1 MLEDRGMARRRA
13 ADVRRDDRCDAGASA
28 IVRAR
33 IAGRRRRPALTS
45 AGRALASRPERQAA
59 SAASRRAAQRGQT
72 PPDAAAAAGARAE
85 TATGPVRGYLAN
97 QSGTGTKT
105 DTPLRETPQS
115 ITVVTADRVTDQGAL
130 TVQESL
136 RYVPG
141 VFADAYGPDSRGDY
155 PRIRGQDPNIYL
167 DGTRVVNT
175 FSFNEWRPDPYTLE
189 RIEVLRG
196 PASVLYGD
204 TSTAGLLNLIS
215 KRPQAEAFNE
225 IGVQFGSFNRKQVQ
239 MDITGKLTKDG
250 EWLYRF
256 IGVFRDSGTQT
267 DYVPDDRI
275 VLAPSLT
282 WRPTNNTNW
291 TVLGTYQKD
300 NDRLLH
306 RVPAA

>member
-1 MLEDRGMARRRA
+1 MTTCLKTAGWLGAALPMLA
-13 ADVRRDDRCDAGASA
+13 AMIDVTPAQAQSS
-28 IVRAR
+28 AR
-33 IAGRRRRPALTS
+33 IAGRRCRPALAS
-45 AGRALASRPERQAA
+45 AGRAFASRTESGKPRR
-59 SAASRRAAQRGQT
+59 RRAGARPSAGRRRRCR
-72 PPDAAAAAGARAE
+72 AAAGARAE

-215 KRPQAEAFNE
+215 KRPQAEASNE

-239 MDITGKLTKDG
+239 MDSTGKLTKDG

-256 IGVFRDSGTQT
+256 VGVFRDSGTQT
-267 DYVPDDRI
+267 DFVRMT
-275 VLAPSLT
+275 ASC
-282 WRPTNNTNW
+282 WR
-291 TVLGTYQKD
+291 
-300 NDRLLH
+300 R
-306 RVPAA
+306 R

>member
-1 MLEDRGMARRRA
+1 MTTYLKSTVSIGGLPMLAVMMAVTPVQAQSASQLPPVVVEQSSRPAARPRA
-13 ADVRRDDRCDAGASA
+13 VRR
-28 IVRAR
+28 
-33 IAGRRRRPALTS
+33 P
-45 AGRALASRPERQAA
+45 QAA
-59 SAASRRAAQRGQT
+59 STASRRTAQRGAT
-72 PPDAAAAAGARAE
+72 SPDAAAAAGARAE
-85 TATGPVRGYLAN
+85 TATGPVRGYLAS

-130 TVQESL
+130 TVQETL

-175 FSFNEWRPDPYTLE
+175 FQFNEWRPDPYTLE

-196 PASVLYGD
+196 PSSVLYGD

-215 KRPQAEAFNE
+215 KRPQAEASNE
-225 IGVQFGSFNRKQVQ
+225 IGVQVGSFDRKQVQ
-239 MDITGKLTKDG
+239 MDSTGKLTKDG

-256 IGVFRDSGTQT
+256 VGVFRDSNSQT
-267 DYVPDDRI
+267 DYVKDNRI

-282 WRPTNNTNW
+282 WRPTNNTSW
-291 TVLGTYQKD
+291 TVLGT
-300 NDRLLH
+300 
-306 RVPAA
+306 

>member
-1 MLEDRGMARRRA
+1 M
-13 ADVRRDDRCDAGASA
+13 
-28 IVRAR
+28 
-33 IAGRRRRPALTS
+33 
-45 AGRALASRPERQAA
+45 
-59 SAASRRAAQRGQT
+59 
-72 PPDAAAAAGARAE
+72 
-85 TATGPVRGYLAN
+85 RGYLAN

-175 FSFNEWRPDPYTLE
+175 FQFNEWRPDPYTLE

-204 TSTAGLLNLIS
+204 TSTAGLLNLVS
-215 KRPQAEAFNE
+215 KRPQAEASTRSACNMAA
-225 IGVQFGSFNRKQVQ
+225 STASRCRW
-239 MDITGKLTKDG
+239 T
-250 EWLYRF
+250 
-256 IGVFRDSGTQT
+256 
-267 DYVPDDRI
+267 
-275 VLAPSLT
+275 APAS
-282 WRPTNNTNW
+282 
-291 TVLGTYQKD
+291 
-300 NDRLLH
+300 
-306 RVPAA
+306 